1 MNRQKDNAFRI
12 VLILFLAM
20 LFYPPTAFAQGDH
33 DHNINQD
40 ELNLNQVEI
49 DEDVDIVHNNHES
62 VHENEAFSPA
72 EMIMEHISDS
82 HEWHIWGSGKNSFSI
97 PLPIIIYHEER
108 GLSVFLSNK
117 FHHAHEAYDGY
128 FLLSEHFLHIHDV
141 DPNEYPHDRVVAV
154 DENGHLDYASTAK
167 IWDIS
172 ITKNVFALLTS
183 VVLLMIIFISIA
195 NSYKKREGMAPKGVQ
210 SFLEPVILFVR
221 DDIAKPAIGE
231 DYARFMPYLLTLF
244 FFIWIN
250 NIMGL
255 IPIIPGGANLTGNIV
270 VPIVLALFTFVITTI
285 NGKAHYWKHIIA
297 MPGVPKA
304 VLLILTPIEL
314 IGIFVKPIT
323 LIMRLFANITAGHIV
338 MLVFFSLI
346 FLAGDGGS
354 IGMGYGVGIASTA
367 FTIFLTCLEILVG
380 AIQAYVFTLLSAIY
394 FGMAVKTAHH

>member
-1 MNRQKDNAFRI
+1 M
-12 VLILFLAM
+12 
-20 LFYPPTAFAQGDH
+20 
-33 DHNINQD
+33 
-40 ELNLNQVEI
+40 
-49 DEDVDIVHNNHES
+49 
-62 VHENEAFSPA
+62 
-72 EMIMEHISDS
+72 
-82 HEWHIWGSGKNSFSI
+82 
-97 PLPIIIYHEER
+97 
-108 GLSVFLSNK
+108 
-117 FHHAHEAYDGY
+117 
-128 FLLSEHFLHIHDV
+128 
-141 DPNEYPHDRVVAV
+141 
-154 DENGHLDYASTAK
+154 
-167 IWDIS
+167 
-172 ITKNVFALLTS
+172 
-183 VVLLMIIFISIA
+183 
-195 NSYKKREGMAPKGVQ
+195 
-210 SFLEPVILFVR
+210 R

-380 AIQAYVFTLLSAIY
+380 AIQAYMFTLLSAIY

>member
-1 MNRQKDNAFRI
+1 MNKGKNNVLRI
-12 VLILFLAM
+12 ISTLVLAVIIA
-20 LFYPPTAFAQGDH
+20 TASTAQGTDSKSGKELKNTH
-33 DHNINQD
+33 VVINND
-40 ELNLNQVEI
+40 EGSLLEQEQ
-49 DEDVDIVHNNHES
+49 ES
-62 VHENEAFSPA
+62 EKVPFSAA
-72 EMIMEHISDS
+72 ELIMEHISDS
-82 HEWHIWGSGKNSFSI
+82 HEWHVWGSGKSSFSI
-97 PLPIIIYHEER
+97 PLPIILYHEDR
-108 GLSVFLSNK
+108 GFSCFMSSN
-117 FHHAHEAYDGY
+117 FHHGHDSYDGY
-128 FLLSEHFLHIHDV
+128 VLLTEHFLHIHDV
-141 DPNEYPHDRVVAV
+141 DPNEYPHDRIVAISEDGKL
-154 DENGHLDYASTAK
+154 DEESTAK

-183 VVLLMIIFISIA
+183 VFLLMLIFISIA
-195 NSYKKREGMAPKGVQ
+195 RSYKKKEGMAPKGLQ

-221 DDIAKPAIGE
+221 DDIAKPSIGE
-231 DYARFMPYLLTLF
+231 DYARFMPFLLTVF

-270 VPIVLALFTFVITTI
+270 VPMVLALFTFVITTI

-367 FTIFLTCLEILVG
+367 FTIFLTMLEILVG

-394 FGMAVKTAHH
+394 FGMAVKKAHH